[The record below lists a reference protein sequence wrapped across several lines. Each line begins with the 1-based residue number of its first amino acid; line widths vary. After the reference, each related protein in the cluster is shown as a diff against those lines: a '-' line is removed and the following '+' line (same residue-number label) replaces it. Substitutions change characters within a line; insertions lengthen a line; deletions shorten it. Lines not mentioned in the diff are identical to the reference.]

1 MPIQIASLK
10 RPELDTPQ
18 AQAAEFRLA
27 YTANLQLAEIVA
39 SHGLYADALM
49 ALRFAIECFFKCVY
63 KCAIEEAFNRKI
75 WEAKNLKSA
84 LKPPQ
89 AEAFVHDI
97 RALLVVLEHLTNI
110 EDHCGNDYKE
120 LRALPALPLGGDWTA
135 DRYLPRQ
142 HDRARARFEKLAGSF
157 RQLLQGT
164 MSHLA

>member
-1 MPIQIASLK
+1 VPIQIASLK
-10 RPELDTPQ
+10 RPELDTAQ

-27 YTANLQLAEIVA
+27 YAANLQLADIAA

-49 ALRFAIECFFKCVY
+49 ALRLAIECFFKCVY

-75 WEAKNLKSA
+75 WEEKNLNKG

-97 RALLVVLEHLTNI
+97 RALLTVLDHLTNI
-110 EDHCGNDYKE
+110 QEHCGDDYKE
-120 LRALPALPLGGDWTA
+120 LRALPALPQGGDWTG

-142 HDRARARFEKLAGSF
+142 HDRARERFEKLAGSF
-157 RQLLQGT
+157 RQLLQGK